1 MLIKGSIHQEDITI
15 INIYTPGDRPTK
27 YEKQKL
33 TESQYPTHS
42 NELNKQKINKE
53 IENLSNTINQPY
65 LTDIQNTPPKNSNIH
80 ILLNIHIF
88 SWDVFQD
95 KP

>member
-1 MLIKGSIHQEDITI
+1 MFIKGSIHQKDITI
-15 INIYTPGDRPTK
+15 INIYTPGDRLTK

-42 NELNKQKINKE
+42 NEFKQKINKE
-53 IENLSNTINQPY
+53 IENLSSTINQPY

-88 SWDVFQD
+88 S
-95 KP
+95 

>member
-1 MLIKGSIHQEDITI
+1 MFIKDSIHQQDITI

-53 IENLSNTINQPY
+53 
-65 LTDIQNTPPKNSNIH
+65 
-80 ILLNIHIF
+80 
-88 SWDVFQD
+88 
-95 KP
+95 

>member
-53 IENLSNTINQPY
+53 IEDFNTV
-65 LTDIQNTPPKNSNIH
+65 S
-80 ILLNIHIF
+80 
-88 SWDVFQD
+88 
-95 KP
+95 